1 MASNDVEVLDPA
13 VAVEKFKEIESGVAL
28 NRRHFMSAL
37 GVAGVAAGTALVSGG
52 AAVAQQP
59 KPNGYAQ
66 LDVMNFL
73 MNIKYLK
80 ATLYSFITQGV
91 DIPAATYVTLGTG
104 QIYDQPAKITFPTQ
118 QIGDMFNEMYYDELN
133 QLIDLRALIGTNVVA
148 NRPTMDMLG
157 TGNKATATTTMTAN
171 QAMGMARM
179 LEDVSVQAFAGAA
192 AYLTGAN
199 LAYVSQILAV
209 DGAHAGAVRLACI
222 QNNVP
227 YISTNVLTTTAAG
240 AQTVNTFTGGTTT
253 GNPTIL
259 ALAPTNAPVVGNGIS
274 GVGVPEGAVVTGYVA
289 AANSTFT
296 AITTKNSSSL
306 TAVSSISGLAINQPI
321 TGTNIP
327 ALATITGISAGVV
340 TISTPATASTVV
352 TPTGFVTSGSAVITS
367 VSSVTGTIIG
377 QAITGTNVP
386 AGATIIATNSTAGT
400 ITMSVP
406 ATSTNVV
413 TPTGIVTSGSAV
425 VTSVSSLTGVT
436 VGQPI
441 TGANI
446 PAGTT
451 VAGTSSSPNTITL
464 SNAATGTSA
473 TAETL
478 TTPTAVT
485 LTTPTTETITVGR
498 STVTTSMNATATG
511 GNIFNVLVGDL
522 MDVEPYDPGT
532 AALAA
537 AGPSPI
543 SIPSSVYSTGG
554 PTTPTIYQGFFNT
567 AGAGTASANTPAGMA
582 FARSF
587 GQVLSVL
594 FGTTQINPPT
604 YQGGFFPVGVS
615 GSINVNTDQ

>member
-13 VAVEKFKEIESGVAL
+13 ATVEKIKKIESGVAL
-28 NRRHFMSAL
+28 NRRHFMAAL
-37 GVAGVAAGTALVSGG
+37 GVAGAAVGMALVSGT
-52 AAVAQQP
+52 AAVAQQT

-91 DIPAATYVTLGTG
+91 DILPSTYVTLGTG

-133 QLIDLRALIGTNVVA
+133 QLIDLRALIGANVVA

-192 AYLTGAN
+192 AYLTGTN

-240 AQTVNTFTGGTTT
+240 AQTVNSFTGTTT
-253 GNPTIL
+253 TGSSTIL
-259 ALAPTNAPVVGNGIS
+259 TLAPTNAPVVGNAIS
-274 GVGVPEGAVVTGYVA
+274 GIGVPEGAVVTSYTPL
-289 AANSTFT
+289 ANSTFT
-296 AITTKNSSSL
+296 AITTSGKNTL
-306 TAVSSISGLAINQPI
+306 TSVSSISGLVAGQPI
-321 TGTNIP
+321 TGTGIP
-327 ALATITGISAGVV
+327 ASTYILNVVAGTVTISANATATITTAETVTVGRGIV
-340 TISTPATASTVV
+340 TISV
-352 TPTGFVTSGSAVITS
+352 
-367 VSSVTGTIIG
+367 
-377 QAITGTNVP
+377 
-386 AGATIIATNSTAGT
+386 
-400 ITMSVP
+400 
-406 ATSTNVV
+406 
-413 TPTGIVTSGSAV
+413 
-425 VTSVSSLTGVT
+425 
-436 VGQPI
+436 
-441 TGANI
+441 
-446 PAGTT
+446 
-451 VAGTSSSPNTITL
+451 
-464 SNAATGTSA
+464 
-473 TAETL
+473 
-478 TTPTAVT
+478 
-485 LTTPTTETITVGR
+485 
-498 STVTTSMNATATG
+498 NATATG
-511 GNIFNVLVGDL
+511 VTVLNVLTGDL

-537 AGPSPI
+537 AGPSAI
-543 SIPSSVYSTGG
+543 TIPSSIYSTGG

-594 FGTTQINPPT
+594 FGTTQITPPT